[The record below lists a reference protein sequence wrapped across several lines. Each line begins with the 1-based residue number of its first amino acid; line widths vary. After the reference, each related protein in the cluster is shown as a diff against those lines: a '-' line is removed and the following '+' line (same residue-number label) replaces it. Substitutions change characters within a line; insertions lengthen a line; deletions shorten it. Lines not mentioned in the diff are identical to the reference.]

1 MENPLARFHTGI
13 QIHEVEHVVPWHTTR
28 EEFSTLIPNEIV
40 TRQNQHWITLNCT
53 IFNVQDE
60 FAFNFIPAP
69 GLNIEANVKLQPRAR
84 RPCLTWK
91 VNCVNRLISLVLLL
105 TRPGHA
111 PFPLQIWQVLGL
123 GTGASPCLHLVEN
136 HVFASSDN
144 SRACCNLTRSCSRNP
159 SINTCQL
166 FSRNWV

>member
-40 TRQNQHWITLNCT
+40 TGQNQHWITLNCT

-60 FAFNFIPAP
+60 FGFNFIPAP
-69 GLNIEANVKLQPRAR
+69 GSNIEANVKLQPRGR

-91 VNCVNRLISLVLLL
+91 VNCVNRLISLVL
-105 TRPGHA
+105 
-111 PFPLQIWQVLGL
+111 GL
-123 GTGASPCLHLVEN
+123 RTGASPWLHLVEN
-136 HVFASSDN
+136 HLFASSDN